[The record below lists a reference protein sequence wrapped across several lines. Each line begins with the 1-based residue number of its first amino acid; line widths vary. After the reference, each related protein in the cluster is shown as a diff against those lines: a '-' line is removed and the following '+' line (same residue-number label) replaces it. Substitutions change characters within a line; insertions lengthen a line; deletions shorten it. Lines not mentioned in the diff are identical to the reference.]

1 MDMFRSQLKNRFR
14 GKNEALP
21 ELGQAIQRLARQAY
35 SEQETMIVSCSEASL
50 SVLEVLEKDRDFV
63 DAIADTNIGWKI
75 LQTRPGTIQ
84 EAIAVVT
91 EVEAFQ
97 ISQ

>member
-14 GKNEALP
+14 GKDESLP
-21 ELGQAIQRLARQAY
+21 ELAQAIQRLARQAY
-35 SEQETMIVSCSEASL
+35 PEASL

-84 EAIAVVT
+84 EALAVVT

>member
-21 ELGQAIQRLARQAY
+21 ELGQAIQRLARQSY
-35 SEQETMIVSCSEASL
+35 PEASL

-84 EAIAVVT
+84 EALAVVT